1 MSTPKDIKDPLS
13 MFRAAEVIENE
24 LKKEEEKHGEK
35 QSEKKDDKQ
44 QKSKESQF
52 SELKKAKEAAEKEA
66 ERLKAE
72 LSQFEEFKPLKP
84 IAEYIKTK
92 EGGLDDEKVNKYI
105 ERNKEKKTKL
115 TEYEKKLKETDMRLK
130 EVSIDHS
137 TEFRDDYIAPLEKE
151 KGNFIALIAP
161 VNNEGQIKNPKLI
174 DSLYGR
180 LLATDKDGKP
190 LNSIQVKAVLTK
202 FEEEY
207 KKATGEDYDIPQLSQ
222 VVNQIQSVRS
232 KTISAINAKQ
242 NWEKVREEKKKE
254 LLFQESQQHEEFIKK
269 ETAGRLYVT
278 DKVIKDFDYSSI
290 EGVIAEDEFK
300 DSIKENSNFLIKV
313 LKGEDKKEYADLLTD
328 LSKAKHF
335 DSLVTK
341 VKEVQEEL
349 RLEKLK
355 NKSGAPGGGGSSQRK
370 EIKKPDGKPADPLGM
385 FK

>member
-1 MSTPKDIKDPLS
+1 MSTEIKDPLS
-13 MFRAAEVIENE
+13 MFRATEVVEGDPPE
-24 LKKEEEKHGEK
+24 VKKEEEKIVEK
-35 QSEKKDDKQ
+35 QP
-44 QKSKESQF
+44 KSKESQF

-66 ERLKAE
+66 ERLKSE
-72 LSQFEEFKPLKP
+72 LTQFEELKPLKP
-84 IAEYIKTK
+84 VADYIKTK

-105 ERNKEKKTKL
+105 ERNKEKKKKL
-115 TEYEKKLKETDMRLK
+115 TEYEKKLQETDMRLK
-130 EVSIDHS
+130 EISIDNS
-137 TEFRDDYIAPLEKE
+137 NEYNEDYILPLNKE
-151 KGNFIALIAP
+151 KQNLVAIIAP
-161 VNNEGQIKNPKLI
+161 INNEGKIKNPKLI
-174 DSLYGR
+174 DSLYNN
-180 LLATDKDGKP
+180 LLALDDKGKP

-202 FEEEY
+202 FENEY
-207 KKATGEDYDIPQLSQ
+207 KRATGEDYDLPQLSQ
-222 VVNQIQSVRS
+222 VVNQIQTVHGKIVKAVS
-232 KTISAINAKQ
+232 AKQ
-242 NWEKVREEKKKE
+242 NWEKTKEEKKKE
-254 LLFQESQQHEEFIKK
+254 LLYQEAQQKEEYIKK
-269 ETAGRLYVT
+269 ETAGRVYVT

-300 DSIKENSNFLIKV
+300 DSIKENSSFLIKV

-370 EIKKPDGKPADPLGM
+370 EIKKPDGKPVDPLGT

>member
-13 MFRAAEVIENE
+13 MFRAAEVVEEE
-24 LKKEEEKHGEK
+24 LKKGEEKPGEK
-35 QSEKKDDKQ
+35 PPEKKDDKQ
-44 QKSKESQF
+44 PKSKESQF
-52 SELKKAKEAAEKEA
+52 TELKRAKEAAEKEA

-254 LLFQESQQHEEFIKK
+254 LLFQESQQHEELIKK

-290 EGVIAEDEFK
+290 EGVVAEDEFK
-300 DSIKENSNFLIKV
+300 DSIRENSNFLIKV
-313 LKGEDKKEYADLLTD
+313 LKGEDKKEYAELLTD
-328 LSKAKHF
+328 LTKASHF
-335 DSLVTK
+335 DSVVSKL
-341 VKEVQEEL
+341 KETQEEL

-355 NKSGAPGGGGSSQRK
+355 NKSGAPGGVGSQKK
-370 EIKKPDGKPADPLGM
+370 EVKKPEGKPSDPLGM
-385 FK
+385 FRR